1 MLDLRLPSGLFFV
14 LTGALVAGAGLLA
27 PGAEAPLQQVN
38 VNLYSGIVML
48 IFGGILL
55 GLAQRARS

>member
-1 MLDLRLPSGLFFV
+1 M
-14 LTGALVAGAGLLA
+14 LTGAIVAGAGLLA
-27 PGAEAPLQQVN
+27 PDTQAPLQQVN